1 MNATLVYSTK
11 WFPKSRTLCSWEPQ
25 KDSFS
30 KLMRDIFADVSAKT
44 NLRIERNKYF
54 YKPSNDYKEYM
65 IRFRGIKKH

>member
-30 KLMRDIFADVSAKT
+30 KLMRDIFADVSLKKR
-44 NLRIERNKYF
+44 LKIERNKYF
-54 YKPSNDYKEYM
+54 YKPSEEYGEYL
-65 IRFRGIKKH
+65 IRFKGIRK